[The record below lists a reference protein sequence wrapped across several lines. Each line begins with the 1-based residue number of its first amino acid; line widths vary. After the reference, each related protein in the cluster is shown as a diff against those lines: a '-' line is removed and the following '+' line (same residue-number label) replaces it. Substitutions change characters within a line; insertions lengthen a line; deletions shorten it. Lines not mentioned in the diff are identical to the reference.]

1 MNAYSSRRRL
11 IQVAA
16 GVGVARIAGV
26 EPRAIAAQ
34 QYGSDSLGIGLMRV
48 DFEAAYGTGVE
59 RDGLVVYENV
69 SLGVPGAKMYVGY
82 LGDVVSHI
90 ELGWSLTTQA
100 GGIDWGTAY
109 QTATSLL
116 PVDAQHRDQYWL
128 PATPEGPLMLIGHV
142 FESAQL
148 NEANHGL
155 GRVLV
160 LFQRKDVQMNASA
173 PLEPIIT
180 AATLTMPSP
189 GQ

>member
-1 MNAYSSRRRL
+1 MNVFSSRRRL
-11 IQVAA
+11 IQLAA
-16 GVGVARIAGV
+16 GTGVARIAGV
-26 EPRAIAAQ
+26 EPRAVAAQ
-34 QYGSDSLGIGLMRV
+34 QYGADSPGIGLMRV
-48 DFEAAYGTGVE
+48 DFEATYGTGVE
-59 RDGLVVYENV
+59 RDGLVVYESV
-69 SLGVPGAKMYVGY
+69 TLGVPGAKMYVGY
-82 LGDVVSHI
+82 LGEVASHI

-100 GGIDWGTAY
+100 GGIDWVTAY

-128 PATPEGPLMLIGHV
+128 PATPEGPIMVIGHV
-142 FESAQL
+142 YESAQL

-160 LFQRKDVQMNASA
+160 LFQRKDVHLNASA